1 MQGLMKAAIVH
12 EFGKPLLIENVPIP
26 VPGPGELLVKV
37 AACGVC
43 HTDLHAASGDWPVK
57 PSLPFIPG
65 HEGAGIV
72 AAVGPGVVGLKEGD
86 AVGTAHAPPFERGG
100 LVLAAVVTDAVAHL
114 PGEVQARAVLLQHVD
129 DA

>member
-65 HEGAGIV
+65 HEVAGTV
-72 AAVGPGVVGLKEGD
+72 AALGPCHGLCNRRCRR
-86 AVGTAHAPPFERGG
+86 HRMAP
-100 LVLAAVVTDAVAHL
+100 
-114 PGEVQARAVLLQHVD
+114 
-129 DA
+129 